1 MLIAAT
7 SCVLHGHKTVVLYVY
22 LPNESSLDLIDH
34 NWYQIYTYWMTLMIN
49 TIPKTWY
56 GLGHWAS
63 YFWCY
68 CIFHRIIFYNFV
80 CLLKFW
86 CKGQTSNNFYA
97 NHSYPLI
104 YLKSTLYIDWTSYK
118 LDFLQ
123 TFKWLEL
130 VSTNGNLW
138 KARLDTHLR
147 NNGVSARL

>member
-49 TIPKTWY
+49 TTPKTWY

-68 CIFHRIIFYNFV
+68 CIFHRISVTQI
-80 CLLKFW
+80 
-86 CKGQTSNNFYA
+86 
-97 NHSYPLI
+97 I
-104 YLKSTLYIDWTSYK
+104 YTHWFILRVHYIDWTSYK

-123 TFKWLEL
+123 LFNWLEL